1 MVSRLIPRQASSWAM
16 RCGEL
21 NVSRMQLIRVGVI
34 LVMKFFAGVD
44 WGGAGIQSPLKG
56 KRDFLLLACCQL
68 GKSAPAKKRK
78 KALYQNLFENEHKI
92 NFFQTNK
99 RKQRLI
105 IISIIDYLSML
116 IISSPLSAKAW
127 KSVFLKYSGAVM
139 MASIR
144 NANFSRSRG
153 L

>member
-1 MVSRLIPRQASSWAM
+1 
-16 RCGEL
+16 
-21 NVSRMQLIRVGVI
+21 
-34 LVMKFFAGVD
+34 
-44 WGGAGIQSPLKG
+44 
-56 KRDFLLLACCQL
+56 
-68 GKSAPAKKRK
+68 
-78 KALYQNLFENEHKI
+78 
-92 NFFQTNK
+92 
-99 RKQRLI
+99 
-105 IISIIDYLSML
+105 ML